1 MLTFDSGRL
10 TMQGSGLVTINT
22 SIKIY
27 GTGTELPIKTVADF
41 NNIPHH
47 LHQMYF
53 QALTHQYNTSL
64 NVYDNTK
71 DDEPKTMKEKKSEW
85 RLNKIVDI
93 ICKGLKK

>member
-1 MLTFDSGRL
+1 MLTFDSGHL
-10 TMQGSGLVTINT
+10 TMQGSGLVNINT

-27 GTGTELPIKTVADF
+27 GTGTELPIKMVADF

-47 LHQMYF
+47 LHQTYF

-64 NVYDNTK
+64 NVYDNTE
-71 DDEPKTMKEKKSEW
+71 DDEPKTMKERKSEW